1 MNLYEPREV
10 LSWCV
15 NLKRNFTSQ
24 KKFHYQVD
32 GEKNPLHY
40 NANGGQFLA
49 GLDIKKSKKC
59 KLEKIDISRNFF
71 WAVECLWKFQGKWEF
86 LLKLTYLWFWVSLC
100 FPKAAIPNLRNLF
113 TLLCLAFKK
122 DVEFYNEFLWGV
134 CF

>member
-1 MNLYEPREV
+1 M
-10 LSWCV
+10 

-59 KLEKIDISRNFF
+59 KLEKIDISRIFLN
-71 WAVECLWKFQGKWEF
+71 CGMSMKIPGKMR
-86 LLKLTYLWFWVSLC
+86 VSS
-100 FPKAAIPNLRNLF
+100 
-113 TLLCLAFKK
+113 
-122 DVEFYNEFLWGV
+122 
-134 CF
+134 

>member
-1 MNLYEPREV
+1 M
-10 LSWCV
+10 

-71 WAVECLWKFQGKWEF
+71 ELWNVYENSRENESFLRIFDFEF
-86 LLKLTYLWFWVSLC
+86 LYVFQKRRY
-100 FPKAAIPNLRNLF
+100 PI
-113 TLLCLAFKK
+113 
-122 DVEFYNEFLWGV
+122 
-134 CF
+134 

>member
-1 MNLYEPREV
+1 M
-10 LSWCV
+10 

-59 KLEKIDISRNFF
+59 KLEKIDISGNFF
-71 WAVECLWKFQGKWEF
+71 ELWNVYENSRENESFF
-86 LLKLTYLWFWVSLC
+86 LSLILSFFMFSKSGDTQFEKLVYS
-100 FPKAAIPNLRNLF
+100 P
-113 TLLCLAFKK
+113 LLSI
-122 DVEFYNEFLWGV
+122 
-134 CF
+134 